1 MSTEIK
7 KKNNLRETQSNI
19 QGHKTTTKKRKTTTK
34 RQQYYKETEDN
45 HRDAKRLQRCTKQPP
60 TATTN

>member
-1 MSTEIK
+1 MSTEIKK

-19 QGHKTTTKKRKTTTK
+19 QGHKTTTK
-34 RQQYYKETEDN
+34 RQKYYKETEDN